1 MANNLIH
8 KENMPIEIDLNKSV
22 DENAGNYFDLAKKAK
37 KKIEGAK
44 RALEDTK
51 KKLEELQKKEHQFM
65 EEEQKRQAKKEIKRE
80 WYEKFHWFFSSE
92 GFLCI
97 GGKDSTSNEIIIKKH
112 LEPTDLVFHTELPG
126 SPFFLIKE
134 GQKCGETTKE
144 ETAQATAVYSKSW
157 KAKHTQ
163 GDVFY
168 ILPEQVTK
176 EAKSGEFIAKGA
188 FMIYGKRTVMHPKV
202 EMAIGVVEG
211 KTIGGAVNAVK
222 SQTDNWVVII
232 PGDLKK
238 SDLAKRIKFKLKGG
252 DLDDIVTFLPA
263 GEGEIKK

>member
-1 MANNLIH
+1 MQID
-8 KENMPIEIDLNKSV
+8 IDLNQSV
-22 DENAGNYFDLAKKAK
+22 DENAGTYFDLAKKAK

-65 EEEQKRQAKKEIKRE
+65 EEEQKRQAKKEIKKE

-92 GFLCI
+92 DFLCI
-97 GGKDSTSNEIIIKKH
+97 GGKDATSNEIIIKKH

-134 GQKCGETTKE
+134 GQKCGEATKE
-144 ETAQATAVYSKSW
+144 EAAQATAVYSKSW
-157 KAKHTQ
+157 KAMHTQ

-168 ILPEQVTK
+168 VLPEQVTK

-188 FMIYGKRTVMHPKV
+188 FMIYGKRNIMHPKV
-202 EMAIGVVEG
+202 EMALGLVEG
-211 KTIGGAVNAVK
+211 KNIGGPVNSIKAK
-222 SQTDNWVVII
+222 TSNYVVII
-232 PGDLKK
+232 PGKEKK
-238 SDLAKRIKFKLKGG
+238 SDLAKKIKFKLKGG

-263 GEGEIKK
+263 GEGDIKKEK